1 MAVTYENGIYSV
13 DVKGREPLKMRGP
26 AGLDDDVIRQKAISA
41 GYDVE
46 LGAMDYAKGIGE
58 TALTAGTAML
68 AEPVGAIT
76 ALTGLPQSVDE
87 AKKRYEGTT
96 DFLTYDPRSLAGKQF
111 VEAGKEMLAPAAEY
125 LQSES
130 MAFGKGV
137 ESITGSETAG
147 AIAYA
152 LPEVALGLLGLKGGQ
167 RVRKGLQLKDAQG
180 NPTVELRAL
189 LDRQGLVYENL
200 TPEAQ
205 QLIPAK
211 LPAGTLSIRGM
222 PSKRAKDKVE
232 DRVVIEDIKAGG
244 RQAGL
249 APLMLEDKRLGGKK
263 VTKDPLAAEAERQK
277 FTPSTIQMT
286 KSVSPETRAGMLEML
301 RRKEIIKSENRK
313 GYISKEEGGVGRPSA
328 VAGDAVVK
336 RLNAVNDQKNIAIQ
350 RLDEIASD
358 LRGVPMDPAP
368 VIKTFSKQL
377 RDLKVKADGVNPDG
391 SIKWNWDASDI
402 VLDKAAQRAVDDVFK
417 LLNTGGAPDASRFH
431 QMKKILDNGI
441 NYAKLSKEGTGL
453 TPKSEQFLLGIRST
467 LNEELRTRFP
477 EYGKV
482 NDTISESLG
491 ALEQL
496 QKGVGTR
503 VNIYGVN
510 NADMIGQQLR
520 RAFGNTQAR
529 YDLLEGVGELE
540 SLSKKYG
547 ADFNDNALDLTQFSL
562 DLDKRF
568 GSSDPANLQ
577 GTIEAAFESQLAQG
591 RMPNLQELAIQGVAK
606 AAEKMKGEIGDPQ
619 AFRAIERLLLRE
631 Y

>member
-68 AEPVGAIT
+68 AEPAGAIA

-96 DFLTYDPRSLAGKQF
+96 DYLTYDPSSLAGKQF
-111 VEAGKEMLAPAAEY
+111 VQAGKEMLAPAAEY

-152 LPEVALGLLGLKGGQ
+152 LPEAALALLGLKSGQ
-167 RVRKGLQLKDAQG
+167 NLRKGLQLKDAQG

-189 LDRQGLVYENL
+189 LDRQGITYENL
-200 TPEAQ
+200 TPNAQ

-211 LPAGTLSIRGM
+211 LPSGTLSVRGK
-222 PSKRAKDKVE
+222 PSKRAQGKVE
-232 DRVVIEDIKAGG
+232 ERVVIEDIKSGG
-244 RQAGL
+244 RQEGL
-249 APLMLEDKRLGGKK
+249 APLMLEDKRLGGQK
-263 VTKDPLAAEAERQK
+263 VKKDPLASEAARQK
-277 FTPSTIQMT
+277 WDASTIQMT
-286 KSVSPETRAGMLEML
+286 KSVTPDTRAAMLEML
-301 RRKEIIKSENRK
+301 RRKEIIKSDRRK
-313 GYISKEEGGVGRPSA
+313 AYISKEEGGVGRPSA

-336 RLNAVNDQKNIAIQ
+336 RLDAVNDQKNIALQ
-350 RLDEIASD
+350 RLDQIASD

-368 VIKTFSKQL
+368 VIKTFGEQLKQ
-377 RDLKVKADGVNPDG
+377 LKVKADGVNPDG

-402 VLDKAAQRAVDDVFK
+402 VLDKSAQNAVDNVFK
-417 LLNTGGAPDASRFH
+417 LLKTGSPDASRFH

-453 TPKSEQFLLGIRST
+453 TPKSEQFLLGMRRT
-467 LNEELRTRFP
+467 LNKELRDRFP

-491 ALEQL
+491 ALEKL

-503 VNIYGVN
+503 VDIYGVN

-529 YDLLEGVGELE
+529 YDLLDGVGELE

-577 GTIEAAFESQLAQG
+577 GTMEAAFESQLAQG